1 MEYTVAESNIYTKF
15 IRLVNELIA
24 QGWKL
29 QGGVCYSSG
38 YYSQAMT
45 REKP

>member
-15 IRLVNELIA
+15 IRLVNEHLA

-29 QGGVCYSSG
+29 QGGVCYNHAF
-38 YYSQAMT
+38 YSQAMT